1 MMSDKDTANLI
12 EIIKNGLESETN
24 ATSLTRKDIYEIRKK
39 LNEIEEQI
47 EKQENLMYATVSY
60 SPDLTEGRCYYS
72 IVTIPISFKTNDE
85 FRKQYMSENVAKAI
99 ENIVL
104 NGGRKYET
112 IMGSIQYME
121 TVKSYVSRE
130 KPNYE
135 TKLLDVLYFED
146 LPRSDYEL
154 EDYLKKYLKA
164 QGVDY

>member
-1 MMSDKDTANLI
+1 MKDKNIASLA
-12 EIIKNGLESETN
+12 EIINNALEFTPDSIN
-24 ATSLTRKDIYEIRKK
+24 LTKKDIYELRKK

-60 SPDLTEGRCYYS
+60 NPDLTEGRCYYS
-72 IVTIPISFKTNDE
+72 IITIPISFETDDE
-85 FRKQYMSENVAKAI
+85 FRKEYMSENIAKAI

-104 NGGRKYET
+104 NGSRKYET

-121 TVKSYVSRE
+121 TVKSYVDTE
-130 KPNYE
+130 KPNFE

-154 EDYLKKYLKA
+154 EEYLKKYLKE
-164 QGVDY
+164 QGVEY